1 VSSTDEVVTPIDEL
15 DAGIITLLRANGRRS
30 NVEIARQLRV
40 AEGTVRKRIE
50 RLVRKGVIQIGAW
63 ADPHKIG
70 YQVYINMDIQ
80 ARLPNLEEIAN
91 RLTRLSEIF
100 FLGLCTGRS
109 GIFAGCCFRSNKHFH
124 EFMTKRLAR
133 IEGIESISTTIITQI
148 LKREHTFPV
157 LPVNGRN
164 TSKSDERKRAA
175 RRTHKDRAGVEQTG
189 RGQL

>member
-1 VSSTDEVVTPIDEL
+1 MTSTDQAVTPIDEL
-15 DAGIITLLRANGRRS
+15 DAKIITLLRANGRRS

-50 RLVRKGVIQIGAW
+50 RLIRKGIIQIGAW

-80 ARLPNLEEIAN
+80 VRLLDLEEIAN
-91 RLTRLSEIF
+91 RLSKLSEIF

-109 GIFAGCCFRSNKHFH
+109 GIFAGCCFRSNQHFH
-124 EFMTKRLAR
+124 EFMTTHLAR
-133 IEGIESISTTIITQI
+133 IEGIQSISTTIITRI

-157 LPVNGRN
+157 LPVQANNSSKTAERN
-164 TSKSDERKRAA
+164 SAPGKR
-175 RRTHKDRAGVEQTG
+175 HKTRAPVK
-189 RGQL
+189 